1 MASPSD
7 RRTVESLR
15 DDLAALRIDRDG
27 GRRTRGR
34 PRLLIAAAAVAIAL
48 VLVGL
53 FVVYRATLGRVTTV
67 RVAYATRSSG
77 DSAASTARSALTGSG
92 YVITGS
98 NYISLGVRVAGR
110 IVAYRVAEG
119 ERVTRGQPLVE
130 LDPRPFQADLERLQ
144 AQKAQAQANVALF
157 KKELARLRELRER
170 NVSSDADLDLKEN
183 QLRVAQ
189 AELASSDAQI
199 GRIRLDLEDTVL
211 RSPVDGLVLEKL
223 KEAGEMATPG
233 GFQGSGDLVRLAD
246 MEELRAEIDVNESDL
261 AKVRMSQDAQV
272 IPDADPSRRYAARV
286 VELAAQ
292 VNRQKGTLRVEVRI
306 LEPDEFLKPD
316 MSARVSFLEPPREPS
331 QGGGAAVLAPAS
343 AIRRDARGTYAWV
356 VSAGTLRRQPVETA
370 AGSGDP
376 VTVVDGLLGG
386 EALVVGDAAELR
398 EQQGVQVES
407 PQKR

>member
-199 GRIRLDLEDTVL
+199 GRIRL
-211 RSPVDGLVLEKL
+211 